1 MESTYH
7 RGSQERRARPRV
19 KRTTGSYRKKSVALA
34 PRERRRLMQLGVC
47 LALFFA
53 IFFGRGI
60 FPERME
66 TMRGELLQ
74 LIQTDTNFKAAF
86 SDLGRSIQRGEPVL
100 DTLGELWVDVFSG
113 KSKVTSTYVSPRD
126 HAPLY
131 HEELA
136 WLGVPPTADG
146 LLERRFNLEM
156 GDQTAQEP
164 PVQEATP
171 TPAPAATD
179 EVSVLPT
186 QPQPVVYDGPALPE
200 NATMDK
206 VVLGLEQTVAPVM
219 AVVSSPYGW
228 REHPIEGVEKFHAG
242 ADLAAPYGD
251 PVGAFA
257 DGVVDYIGESPA
269 YGLYLQIRHDGGV
282 TSFYAHCSK
291 LCVQQGQR
299 VTLGEKVAEV
309 GDSGET
315 TGAHLHFELKSNG
328 ELLNPLYYIDTL
340 SS

>member
-1 MESTYH
+1 MESTDR
-7 RGSQERRARPRV
+7 RGPQVRRARPRV
-19 KRTTGSYRKKSVALA
+19 KRTTGSRHKKSVALA

-47 LALFFA
+47 LVLFFA

-66 TMRGELLQ
+66 TMRVELLQ
-74 LIQTDTNFKAAF
+74 RIQTDTNFKAAF
-86 SDLGRSIQRGEPVL
+86 ADLGRSIQRGEPVL
-100 DTLGELWVDVFSG
+100 DTLGELWVDVFAG
-113 KSKVTSTYVSPRD
+113 PGKVTSTYISPRD

-136 WLGVPPTADG
+136 WLSMPPTADG
-146 LLERRFNLEM
+146 LVERRLGAES
-156 GDQTAQEP
+156 GDQPVQEP
-164 PVQEATP
+164 PAQEAIP
-171 TPAPAATD
+171 TPAPAATA
-179 EVSVLPT
+179 EAGVLPT

-200 NATMDK
+200 HATMEQIP
-206 VVLGLEQTVAPVM
+206 LGLAQTVAPVM

-228 REHPIEGVEKFHAG
+228 REHPIEGGEKFHAG

-269 YGLYLQIRHDGGV
+269 YGLYLQLRHDGGV

-291 LCVQQGQR
+291 LCVQQGQK

-315 TGAHLHFELKSNG
+315 TGAHLHLELKSNG
-328 ELLNPLYYIDTL
+328 ELINPLYYIDTL